1 MATLDDKLMGEKLHY
16 YCSSSSESEGEDE
29 DGEKSQCPADDASV
43 EPSAPSGSC
52 QWDGTSCNT
61 GPKGVIRDYQRFKQ
75 LERER
80 REEQKEELAQLAKKF
95 SITCRTNAEDDEA
108 KSEEEKLEDELAQL
122 MDETCIQ
129 NFIQQRMQQMLQRET
144 TGVRFGSVHV
154 IKDCNDFLT
163 AVDGEDKSVSVIILL
178 HEPNSP
184 GCLSAIKALES
195 LSKHY
200 VHLKFCTVRPSLISM
215 SANFKVSGV
224 PALLAYKAGQLVCN
238 LVRVTDELGE
248 EFETCDLESY
258 LIEHGILNDRKLV
271 PCGIQAADESSDE
284 D

>member
-1 MATLDDKLMGEKLHY
+1 MLH
-16 YCSSSSESEGEDE
+16 
-29 DGEKSQCPADDASV
+29 
-43 EPSAPSGSC
+43 
-52 QWDGTSCNT
+52 
-61 GPKGVIRDYQRFKQ
+61 
-75 LERER
+75 
-80 REEQKEELAQLAKKF
+80 
-95 SITCRTNAEDDEA
+95 
-108 KSEEEKLEDELAQL
+108 
-122 MDETCIQ
+122 
-129 NFIQQRMQQMLQRET
+129 RET
-144 TGVRFGSVHV
+144 AGMRFGSVCV
-154 IKDCNDFLT
+154 IKDCNDFLS

-248 EFETCDLESY
+248 DFETCDLESY

-271 PCGIQAADESSDE
+271 PCSVQAADESSDE